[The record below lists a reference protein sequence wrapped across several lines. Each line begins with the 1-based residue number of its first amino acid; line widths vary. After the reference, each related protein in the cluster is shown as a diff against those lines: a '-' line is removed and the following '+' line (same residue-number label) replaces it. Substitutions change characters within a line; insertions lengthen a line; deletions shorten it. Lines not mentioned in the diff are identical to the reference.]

1 MVSIARIDLPLA
13 SSLELL
19 TLTPLVEMSKYK
31 QDVRKVALYFAFYFG
46 IGFGYPLANGGESIL
61 ATACRRWRER
71 TA

>member
-1 MVSIARIDLPLA
+1 
-13 SSLELL
+13 
-19 TLTPLVEMSKYK
+19 MSKYK